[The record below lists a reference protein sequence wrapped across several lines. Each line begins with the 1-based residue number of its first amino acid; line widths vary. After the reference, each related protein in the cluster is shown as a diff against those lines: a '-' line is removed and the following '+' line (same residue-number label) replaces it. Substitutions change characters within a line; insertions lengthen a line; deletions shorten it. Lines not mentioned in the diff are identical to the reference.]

1 MPGYDQPMDPVGEQ
15 VDAYNAHDLERFLNC
30 YAADIVVLDGSGTVL
45 IRGLNEMRAEF
56 TRLFD
61 TAPALHGDVLSRLEV
76 SDYVILEERI
86 EGYGGEP
93 LRGVMVYHLRE
104 DVIDR
109 CIWLT

>member
-1 MPGYDQPMDPVGEQ
+1 MDPVAEQ
-15 VDAYNAHDLERFLNC
+15 VDAYNARDMERFLNC
-30 YAADIVVLDGSGTVL
+30 YAEDVVILDGRGTVL
-45 IRGLNEMRAEF
+45 VRGSDEMRAEF

-61 TAPALHGDVLSRLEV
+61 AAPALHADVLSRLEV
-76 SDYVILEERI
+76 GGYVILEERI
-86 EGYGGEP
+86 EGYGGEA

>member
-1 MPGYDQPMDPVGEQ
+1 MDPVAEQ
-15 VDAYNAHDLERFLNC
+15 ADAYNAHDMDRFLGC
-30 YAADIVVLDGSGTVL
+30 YAEDVVIRDGGGTVL
-45 IRGLNEMRAEF
+45 VRGRDAMRAEF

-61 TAPALHGDVLSRLEV
+61 AAPALHGDVLSRIEV
-76 SDYVILEERI
+76 GDYVILEERI
-86 EGYGGEP
+86 EGYGGEA